1 MKQTPMIV
9 ESKLTKPSKWFVLTR
24 YREKRGINT
33 VTGDDV
39 AYFCAIE
46 KHDVT
51 DQMQA
56 ILKNRR
62 KR

>member
-1 MKQTPMIV
+1 MKQAPMIV

-24 YREKRGINT
+24 YREKRGVNMN
-33 VTGDDV
+33 GDDV
-39 AYFCAIE
+39 AYMVAIE

-51 DQMQA
+51 DQMLA

-62 KR
+62 RR